1 VKFPARRSAGVWH
14 YKDLPLMFDWSL
26 DPKAQLGFLCV
37 LTALVFW
44 NNDPLFYLFSL
55 MAICTRVS
63 RE

>member
-1 VKFPARRSAGVWH
+1 
-14 YKDLPLMFDWSL
+14 MFDWSL

-55 MAICTRVS
+55 MAICTRIS